1 MPFEFKKTEIE
12 DVILVQ
18 PKVFKDERGF
28 FFETYKSL
36 DFIQNG
42 IPDYFHQDNHSYSSK
57 NVVRGIHFQRKP
69 REQGKLVRCIKGS
82 IFDVAVD
89 LRPYSKTYK
98 KWVGFELSEENKCML
113 WIPEGF
119 GHGFST
125 LTDDVEITYKCTD
138 VYDPNLDGGIRFDD
152 PELNIDWK
160 IKEPILSEK
169 DKKLPYFSEARLPT

>member
-1 MPFEFKKTEIE
+1 
-12 DVILVQ
+12 
-18 PKVFKDERGF
+18 
-28 FFETYKSL
+28 
-36 DFIQNG
+36 
-42 IPDYFHQDNHSYSSK
+42 
-57 NVVRGIHFQRKP
+57 
-69 REQGKLVRCIKGS
+69 
-82 IFDVAVD
+82 
-89 LRPYSKTYK
+89 
-98 KWVGFELSEENKCML
+98 LSEENKCML

-125 LTDDVEITYKCTD
+125 LTDGVEITYKCTD